1 MDTSV
6 ATKISD
12 QLYHSDFSSFSLAVQ
27 RLRIALQIELR
38 TDPIPS
44 AQVFWGNQISDCDRA
59 MEIFKTYSKFDAIDQ
74 MREEDLTQ
82 FADALQFNDCS
93 FLAY

>member
-1 MDTSV
+1 MNVSV
-6 ATKISD
+6 ATRISD
-12 QLYHSDFSSFSLAVQ
+12 QLYHSDFLGFSLAVQ

-38 TDPIPS
+38 NDPLPS
-44 AQVFWGNQISDCDRA
+44 ANEHWGNQINDCDRA

-74 MREEDLTQ
+74 MREEGLEQ